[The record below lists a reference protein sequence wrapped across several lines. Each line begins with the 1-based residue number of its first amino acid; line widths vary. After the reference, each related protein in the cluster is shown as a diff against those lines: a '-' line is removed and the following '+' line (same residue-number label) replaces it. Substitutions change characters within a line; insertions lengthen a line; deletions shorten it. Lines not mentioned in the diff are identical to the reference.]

1 MEEQQPPPSGTES
14 RKLRILEL
22 VLVVG
27 IAFLPSVIVSLRDWW
42 LGSHQARTAFGS
54 LLLAVDSV
62 LAIAL
67 LGYVLHRQ
75 GRGFRALGLTA
86 RASDLG
92 WALLILFFARMAED
106 AAFLV
111 IERFTALPSKPE
123 VPLPPPGV
131 MGWLVILPA
140 AAVEELIT
148 RAYLMTEVAALTGS
162 MALAVLASVAFQTL
176 YHLYQGAAEA
186 LMAAALFFVFA
197 VFYAN
202 NRRCTPLIVAHVLH
216 NVWVGWLHSR

>member
-1 MEEQQPPPSGTES
+1 LQEQEPPGGGTES
-14 RKLRILEL
+14 RKLRTFEL
-22 VLVVG
+22 ALVVG

-42 LGSHQARTAFGS
+42 LATHQTRTAFGS
-54 LLLAVDSV
+54 LLLAVNSV

-86 RASDLG
+86 RASDVG
-92 WALLILFFARMAED
+92 WALLILFFARMAEH

-111 IERFTALPSKPE
+111 ISSFTALPSNPE
-123 VPLPPPGV
+123 VPPPPPGV
-131 MGWLVILPA
+131 AGWLVIVPA

-148 RAYLMTEVAALTGS
+148 RAYLMIEVATLTGS
-162 MALAVLASVAFQTL
+162 MAAAVLASVTFQTV
-176 YHLYQGAAEA
+176 YHMYQGTTMA
-186 LMAAALFFVFA
+186 LVAAAGFFVFA

-202 NRRCTPLIVAHVLH
+202 NRRCTPLIIAHVLY
-216 NVWVGWLHSR
+216 NVWVGLLHSR